1 MSWLWLKAVPW
12 GTVLATA
19 PALVDSARKL
29 LERRAQA
36 TLGATSDTTASDPA
50 ALVRRI
56 QRLEGRQQQIAELLE
71 SLATSN
77 EQLSAAVQYL
87 RARSVWNFRI
97 AVVLALVVA
106 VLAARLLWA

>member
-36 TLGATSDTTASDPA
+36 AQPATTDPAASDPA
-50 ALVRRI
+50 ALLRRI
-56 QRLEGRQQQIAELLE
+56 QLLEGRQQQIAELLE

-97 AVVLALVVA
+97 AVALALALAVLAL
-106 VLAARLLWA
+106 RLLLD

>member
-36 TLGATSDTTASDPA
+36 AQQVAPAPAASDPA

-56 QRLEGRQQQIAELLE
+56 QLLEGRQQQIAELLE

-87 RARSVWNFRI
+87 RGRAVWNFRI
-97 AVVLALVVA
+97 AVVLALAVA
-106 VLAARLLWA
+106 ALAARLLWV

>member
-19 PALVDSARKL
+19 PALVDGARKL
-29 LERRAQA
+29 LERRAQTA
-36 TLGATSDTTASDPA
+36 QQVASEPATSEPA

-56 QRLEGRQQQIAELLE
+56 QLLEARQQQIAELLE

-77 EQLSAAVQYL
+77 EQLLTAVQYL
-87 RARSVWNFRI
+87 RARSAWNFRI
-97 AVVLALVVA
+97 TVVLALAVA
-106 VLAARLLWA
+106 VLALRLLLG